1 MNEEEEMR
9 MRGEGGRRGNA
20 GEGREGLH
28 DQPSSNQTNF
38 SFPGSYIFPPL
49 TAGDVCMVCVG
60 SFNFFLFFHIS
71 RSRCPAIPKV
81 TATPLQEE
89 QIPILLH
96 LIIIPIPTEVII
108 IKMIT
113 VLHIITVELDTL
125 NITLLLEAPQNHT
138 AQRSKRIGLLVA
150 PVLRSLSSAKLLFLD
165 REG

>member
-1 MNEEEEMR
+1 MISHLR
-9 MRGEGGRRGNA
+9 IK
-20 GEGREGLH
+20 
-28 DQPSSNQTNF
+28 Q
-38 SFPGSYIFPPL
+38 IFLFLAVIFFLLLPQVMCVH
-49 TAGDVCMVCVG
+49 GVCMIIQ
-60 SFNFFLFFHIS
+60 FLSLQTHIS